1 MQSSSD
7 VRTMY
12 DVRAYTRKKPTDS
25 EKSRSDKTMRNH
37 RYRKKKKRQ
46 IKKPRKPTGSERS
59 RSNKSRKNQRLGRKQ
74 KGQIKKK
81 EQIRKRNANNL
92 TLLKTISLATIEVA
106 SSVWAYLENVAS
118 YKLEILK
125 TYK

>member
-1 MQSSSD
+1 MQ
-7 VRTMY
+7 
-12 DVRAYTRKKPTDS
+12 KKEEAS
-25 EKSRSDKTMRNH
+25 NHKAKKTH
-37 RYRKKKKRQ
+37 RLGKKQKQQ
-46 IKKPRKPTGSERS
+46 IK
-59 RSNKSRKNQRLGRKQ
+59 KNQRLGRKQ

-106 SSVWAYLENVAS
+106 SSVWAYLENVNVAS

>member
-1 MQSSSD
+1 
-7 VRTMY
+7 
-12 DVRAYTRKKPTDS
+12 
-25 EKSRSDKTMRNH
+25 MRNH

-59 RSNKSRKNQRLGRKQ
+59 RSNKSRKNQRLPRKQ

-92 TLLKTISLATIEVA
+92 TLLKTISLAMIEVA

>member
-1 MQSSSD
+1 MQKIEEASN
-7 VRTMY
+7 
-12 DVRAYTRKKPTDS
+12 KKA
-25 EKSRSDKTMRNH
+25 KKTH
-37 RYRKKKKRQ
+37 RLGKKQKQQIKKKK
-46 IKKPRKPTGSERS
+46 
-59 RSNKSRKNQRLGRKQ
+59 QRLRRKQ

-81 EQIRKRNANNL
+81 EQIWKRNANNL

-106 SSVWAYLENVAS
+106 SSVRAYLENVAS